1 MKGARGIL
9 GSDLQGRGEEGP
21 ISYLCLGCGSRPRE
35 DRGNKGFHSPEAHE
49 GVDASPEERP
59 GRITWSS
66 RGVSWRRMGR
76 WRRRWCEL
84 CN

>member
-1 MKGARGIL
+1 MKGAHGIL
-9 GSDLQGRGEEGP
+9 GSGLQRRGKEGLMWYP
-21 ISYLCLGCGSRPRE
+21 CLGCGSRPRE
-35 DRGNKGFHSPEAHE
+35 DRGNRGFWSPEAHE
-49 GVDASPEERP
+49 GVDASPEESP

-76 WRRRWCEL
+76 WRRRRCER